1 MHRHLAPCTRRLWQ
15 VLQVLVLVLLVLV
28 LVILVRVLVLVLV
41 LLLLVG
47 CGRCLKV
54 EIQEVWWWK
63 LL

>member
-1 MHRHLAPCTRRLWQ
+1 MHRHLGPCTRRLWQ
-15 VLQVLVLVLLVLV
+15 VLQVLVLVLV
-28 LVILVRVLVLVLV
+28 LVILVRVLVLV

>member
-1 MHRHLAPCTRRLWQ
+1 MHRHLGPCTHRLWQ

-28 LVILVRVLVLVLV
+28 LVILVRVLVLVL
-41 LLLLVG
+41 LLLVE

-54 EIQEVWWWK
+54 EIQKVWWWK